1 MAPRHDKDSKVE
13 IDSVL
18 VIEGDELPPPAELCR
33 AVREARPRQR
43 LEVEAPARV
52 GFGGRAVIALIR
64 LYQRFL
70 SGRLRR
76 KCLLEPSC
84 SRYAEL
90 AIAQN
95 GVLRGSRETWQ
106 RLQRCRPEN
115 EANIDYPEG
124 VRICL
129 TK

>member
-1 MAPRHDKDSKVE
+1 MEQGEKDSVE
-13 IDSVL
+13 VDSAF
-18 VIEGDELPPPAELCR
+18 VIEGDELPAPAELHR
-33 AVREARPRQR
+33 VIRESRSRQR
-43 LEVEAPARV
+43 LEVESPARV
-52 GFGGRAVIALIR
+52 GFGRRTAIALIR
-64 LYQRFL
+64 LYQRRL
-70 SGRLRR
+70 SARLRR

-95 GVLRGSRETWQ
+95 GVLRGSSETWQ
-106 RLQRCRPEN
+106 RLHRCRPEN
-115 EANIDYPEG
+115 EGAIDYPKG